1 MAFHLDWWISY
12 SFLMYEVCW
21 GTFTGKGWCIV
32 IVGEPCLMSG
42 IVMLTPH
49 QPNWWC
55 EMTIVLFAEK
65 RWRQPKNLLVDTFFM
80 YIVFIHG
87 FNIMCRNLLVPRVV
101 DRFHHQQQQV
111 LRHDPHV
118 HIHTFFFLHYPICN
132 TIASSSSSHF
142 PTHSLTHT
150 HVCLHLIPYPIIAW
164 CFHFQS
170 T

>member
-1 MAFHLDWWISY
+1 
-12 SFLMYEVCW
+12 
-21 GTFTGKGWCIV
+21 
-32 IVGEPCLMSG
+32 
-42 IVMLTPH
+42 MLTPH

-80 YIVFIHG
+80 CMFVYIWHVWYVMLITCFIDIVFIHG